1 MKAVCALVAAHTHRS
16 DDALDPQFAE
26 SFFQGP
32 AALQC
37 VSVYDHLF
45 SSQVLILKFS
55 QGV

>member
-1 MKAVCALVAAHTHRS
+1 MQAVCALTAAHIHHL
-16 DDALDPQFAE
+16 DDALGPRFAE

-32 AALQC
+32 AALKC

-45 SSQVLILKFS
+45 SPQVLILKLP